1 MNQAFLF
8 SEKIKKPAASYS
20 RTGESRTT
28 LGDGA
33 LDFRVRNGNG
43 YDNSSMATGKGLSR
57 VGPRPACPRKYL
69 PDYGLCYT
77 TSVALATVRRALR
90 QRNQIAAFKAV
101 EIVH

>member
-1 MNQAFLF
+1 MWFVNQVNQVSQVNQVNQAFLF

-43 YDNSSMATGKGLSR
+43 YDNSSMATGKKPFREAFSFQPLAFSLEL
-57 VGPRPACPRKYL
+57 RKLGTKENYK
-69 PDYGLCYT
+69 PHTRCEG
-77 TSVALATVRRALR
+77 
-90 QRNQIAAFKAV
+90 
-101 EIVH
+101 

>member
-1 MNQAFLF
+1 MNQVNQVNQAFLF

-43 YDNSSMATGKGLSR
+43 YDNSSMATGKREIIELSNNR
-57 VGPRPACPRKYL
+57 IIELPPTEVG
-69 PDYGLCYT
+69 
-77 TSVALATVRRALR
+77 
-90 QRNQIAAFKAV
+90 N
-101 EIVH
+101 

>member
-1 MNQAFLF
+1 MWFVNQVNQVSQVNQAFLF

-43 YDNSSMATGKGLSR
+43 YDNSSMATGKRNHRITESPNYRMMG
-57 VGPRPACPRKYL
+57 VGVSNLKLGTKENYKPHTRCE
-69 PDYGLCYT
+69 G
-77 TSVALATVRRALR
+77 
-90 QRNQIAAFKAV
+90 
-101 EIVH
+101 